1 MAYPLASIQFSLVF
15 RLAQTTV
22 FTIEK
27 HKVMCRIAVLL
38 ALVASSAA
46 AFNLQPPA
54 NEWAKTG
61 TAHELVCKS
70 SEPVTTC
77 SWDTPYEKN
86 YNLKST
92 GAGLKA
98 ESGRLEHFSNG
109 ENECGLRINTVEAKD
124 DGVWACNVG
133 VVEGSEVYQFSILQ
147 TMHLVVPYSCAVL

>member
-1 MAYPLASIQFSLVF
+1 MVKKEHIYKRMV
-15 RLAQTTV
+15 RT
-22 FTIEK
+22 
-27 HKVMCRIAVLL
+27 AVLM
-38 ALVASSAA
+38 AFVATTT

-61 TAHELVCKS
+61 TTHELVCKS

-86 YNLKST
+86 YNLKPIHNLRS
-92 GAGLKA
+92 GAGLRA
-98 ESGRLEHFSNG
+98 ESGRLEGFSNG

-133 VVEGSEVYQFSILQ
+133 VVEGSEVIILKI
-147 TMHLVVPYSCAVL
+147 PIYSTAILASS